1 VIDDLIARG
10 RAAAVM
16 IALGLLASSS
26 PLAADITGAGAT
38 FPYPVY
44 AKWAEAYRQQ
54 SGVDVN
60 YLPIGSGAG
69 VDQVKRKMV
78 DFGASD
84 VPLAVEDL
92 RESQLVQ
99 FPAIIGGVV
108 PVVNIP
114 GVRPGELRLTGEVLG
129 DIYLGKIRRWNERP
143 IADLNPSVKLPDA
156 NITVVHRS
164 DRSGTSYLWTD
175 YLSKTNAEWK
185 SRIGTGM
192 AVAWPTGVDGE
203 GNEGVASYIQR
214 TKVSIGYVQYAYAR
228 RNNLSH
234 VSIRNREGEFVQPT
248 SDTFRAAAAT
258 ADWRHAPGFD
268 RILTDQPGKRSWPIA
283 GASFVLIPNSGNDPR
298 HTLAVLRFFD
308 WALTDGQQIARDL
321 DYVPISDDDV
331 KLITEAWTAQLR
343 DATGRAIW
351 Q

>member
-1 VIDDLIARG
+1 VIDGLIARG

-114 GVRPGELRLTGEVLG
+114 GVRPGELRLTG
-129 DIYLGKIRRWNERP
+129 
-143 IADLNPSVKLPDA
+143 
-156 NITVVHRS
+156 
-164 DRSGTSYLWTD
+164 
-175 YLSKTNAEWK
+175 
-185 SRIGTGM
+185 
-192 AVAWPTGVDGE
+192 
-203 GNEGVASYIQR
+203 
-214 TKVSIGYVQYAYAR
+214 
-228 RNNLSH
+228 
-234 VSIRNREGEFVQPT
+234 
-248 SDTFRAAAAT
+248 
-258 ADWRHAPGFD
+258 
-268 RILTDQPGKRSWPIA
+268 
-283 GASFVLIPNSGNDPR
+283 
-298 HTLAVLRFFD
+298 
-308 WALTDGQQIARDL
+308 
-321 DYVPISDDDV
+321 
-331 KLITEAWTAQLR
+331 
-343 DATGRAIW
+343 
-351 Q
+351 